1 MVLVRG
7 EWVDGL
13 VSLVDSLVESIQVE
27 VTDSLEEDLIRSV

>member
-27 VTDSLEEDLIRSV
+27 VTDRLEEDLIRSV